1 MEEYISSASYNLT
14 LIKPYFLD
22 LMDLATV
29 GIIEGWQNDNNNNS
43 KNNISGEFFS
53 TFKLELKPINS
64 IVK

>member
-1 MEEYISSASYNLT
+1 
-14 LIKPYFLD
+14 
-22 LMDLATV
+22 MDLATV